1 MGDSHNA
8 SALVNEITVA
18 IRSDSCFG
26 AIRLPIGFPNGI
38 GEWILAYLGSCFA
51 LALLFCLTFLPEMIR
66 KADRAKRD
74 RP

>member
-26 AIRLPIGFPNGI
+26 AIRFPDAFPHGI
-38 GEWILAYLGSCFA
+38 LQWVLIYAGGCVLIMLISRLVT
-51 LALLFCLTFLPEMIR
+51 LR
-66 KADRAKRD
+66 RQ
-74 RP
+74 